1 MSRVSGWLLPLKY
14 RSSAVVDEA
23 AVGLEVMMEGCRV
36 LLVQVICALVV
47 VDLAT
52 AELELDVTYPDT
64 DNRGRVTLTCR
75 DDLRGLAGAVFQKNG
90 SALTQGTAS
99 DHVTSLTNGADGV
112 VTITFTQAQEGFFRC
127 VDPQD
132 DSRMSREI
140 SLAGN
145 E

>member
-1 MSRVSGWLLPLKY
+1 MPLKY

-23 AVGLEVMMEGCRV
+23 VVGLEVMMEGCRV

-75 DDLRGLAGAVFQKNG
+75 DDLRGLAGAVFQEAPLPK
-90 SALTQGTAS
+90 AQL
-99 DHVTSLTNGADGV
+99 VT
-112 VTITFTQAQEGFFRC
+112 
-127 VDPQD
+127 
-132 DSRMSREI
+132 M
-140 SLAGN
+140 
-145 E
+145 